1 MIFLLKPNLLYSY
14 LELHHSIF
22 LKKKNEKKKLQNKT
36 NNGMTDKAKAKY
48 NKRPAVTLI
57 KIPITIKDIICPIT
71 INKDE

>member
-1 MIFLLKPNLLYSY
+1 MIFFVKAQFIVFILGATSQY
-14 LELHHSIF
+14 LFEEKT
-22 LKKKNEKKKLQNKT
+22 KKEATNKT

>member
-22 LKKKNEKKKLQNKT
+22 LKKKRKKEATNKT

>member
-22 LKKKNEKKKLQNKT
+22 LKKNEKEATNKT

>member
-1 MIFLLKPNLLYSY
+1 MIFLLKPNLFSIHTWSY
-14 LELHHSIF
+14 ITVSFEEKT
-22 LKKKNEKKKLQNKT
+22 KKEATNKT